1 MNAKQVLELVKSN
14 KNKRG
19 IANWDKLKRTGG
31 LKSFGIG
38 LTQLRKLA
46 KQIGRDHELALEL
59 WKSQYYDIKVL
70 ALLID
75 EPKKITRE
83 QAESQ
88 VEQLNAGMLE
98 HVFSSCDATLPK
110 TGFALELCLDWLESN
125 DPTRRSCG
133 YGLLYELSKNKRN
146 KALTDEIFLAAIKR
160 IDETID
166 TEKNSVRLSMGGALI
181 GVGKRNKVLNTAAIK
196 VVKRTGKIDYSNSDN
211 SCEPLDIMKHLT
223 SDYLK
228 QKFAR

>member
-1 MNAKQVLELVKSN
+1 MNTKQVLELLKTN
-14 KNKRG
+14 QNERG
-19 IANWDKLKRTGG
+19 ITNWNKLKKTGG
-31 LKSFGIG
+31 LKSYGVG
-38 LTQLRKLA
+38 LTLLRKLA

-59 WKSQYYDIKVL
+59 WKSDYYDAKVIS
-70 ALLID
+70 LLID

-88 VEQLNAGMLE
+88 VEELNAGMLD

-110 TGFALELCLDWLESN
+110 TGFALELCLDWLESD

-146 KALTDEIFLAAIKR
+146 KALTDELFLKAIER
-160 IDETID
+160 IDATID
-166 TEKNSVRLSMGGALI
+166 KELNSVRLSMGGALI
-181 GVGKRNKVLNTAAIK
+181 GVGKRNKTLNKAAIK
-196 VVKRTGKIDYSNSDN
+196 VVKRTGKIDYSNGDN
-211 SCEPLDIMKHLT
+211 SCEPLDVMKHLT

-228 QKFAR
+228 QKFAD